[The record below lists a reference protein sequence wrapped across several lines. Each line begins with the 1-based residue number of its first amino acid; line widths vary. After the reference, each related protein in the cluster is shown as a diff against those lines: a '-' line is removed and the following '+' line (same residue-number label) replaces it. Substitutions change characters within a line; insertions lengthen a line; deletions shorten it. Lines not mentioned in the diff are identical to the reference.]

1 MLAQSFIAIIR
12 TLVPTVVGTCI
23 AWLAAHGLDL
33 GSNQEL
39 FTTALIAA
47 CTTGYYALVT
57 FLERKVHPA
66 FGWLLG
72 AAKAP
77 TYDATAKLDE
87 SSPSGQSAAVANPLP
102 DGTPVSAPQP
112 ILGKA

>member
-33 GSNQEL
+33 GANQEL

-57 FLERKVHPA
+57 LLERKVHPA

-77 TYDATAKLDE
+77 TYDATAKKDDA
-87 SSPSGQSAAVANPLP
+87 SPTGESAAVANPLP
-102 DGTPVSAPQP
+102 DGTPVETDRYVARH
-112 ILGKA
+112 

>member
-1 MLAQSFIAIIR
+1 MLAQSVIAIIR

-33 GSNQEL
+33 GANQEL

-57 FLERKVHPA
+57 LLERKVHPA

-77 TYDATAKLDE
+77 TYDATAKKDDA
-87 SSPSGQSAAVANPLP
+87 SPTGESAAVANPLP
-102 DGTPVSAPQP
+102 DGTPVKTNR